1 MPKVTYIQADGG
13 RESVEI
19 AVGASVMDGALDFGI
34 GGILGQCGGG
44 CTCLTCHCYVDPQW
58 ASRMPAP
65 SADELEL
72 LEYAYERRPTSRL
85 SCQIFLTEQ
94 LQGLCIEIPIRQT

>member
-1 MPKVTYIQADGG
+1 MVASRARWTAIIGAIE
-13 RESVEI
+13 ES
-19 AVGASVMDGALDFGI
+19 GAI
-34 GGILGQCGGG
+34 
-44 CTCLTCHCYVDPQW
+44 PQW

-94 LQGLCIEIPIRQT
+94 LQGLCMEIPIRQT